1 MAAEANDTHDLPR
14 AAAFMVTSAL
24 LFAGMGLMVKVA
36 ADSLPNT
43 TIVFARNVFGL
54 LALVPW
60 LLRMGPRGL
69 RTAAWRE
76 HAVRGLA
83 GLAAMYCFF
92 YAIAHLRLAEA
103 VLLNYSL
110 PLFTPVI
117 AGVWLHEKVPAGL
130 WRALG
135 LGFVGLVIILR
146 PGLGLFR
153 PAALVGLAAAV
164 LCAVAQVG
172 VRRLTRTEPIIRI
185 VFYFALISTVVS
197 ALPLMTLW
205 TTPARGLWPILVALG
220 VLATLG
226 QIFLTRAYAHA
237 PAAQVGPFIY
247 TTVVFAGLLDWLVFG
262 RRALPDAAFVLGAL
276 LVCAAG
282 ILALRSTTRTTTT
295 APPAI

>member
-1 MAAEANDTHDLPR
+1 MDAGTTDTHDLPR
-14 AAAFMVTSAL
+14 AAVFMVTSAL
-24 LFAGMGLMVKVA
+24 LFAGMGLLVKVA
-36 ADSLPNT
+36 AASLPNT
-43 TIVFARNVFGL
+43 MIVFARNAFGL
-54 LALVPW
+54 LALTPW
-60 LLRMGPRGL
+60 LVRLGPRGL
-69 RTAAWRE
+69 RTTAWRE
-76 HAVRGLA
+76 HVVRGLA

-117 AGVWLHEKVPAGL
+117 AAVWLHERVPTRL

-146 PGLGLFR
+146 PGIGLFR

-164 LCAVAQVG
+164 LCALAQVG

-197 ALPLMTLW
+197 GVPLLKLW
-205 TTPARGLWPILVALG
+205 TTPNPGLWPVLVALG

-262 RRALPDAAFVLGAL
+262 RRAVPDAAFVVGAI

-282 ILALRSTTRTTTT
+282 ILALRATRPPA
-295 APPAI
+295 APPPV

>member
-1 MAAEANDTHDLPR
+1 
-14 AAAFMVTSAL
+14 
-24 LFAGMGLMVKVA
+24 MGLLVKVA
-36 ADSLPNT
+36 AAASLPNT
-43 TIVFARNVFGL
+43 VIVFARNAFGL
-54 LALVPW
+54 LALTPW
-60 LLRMGPRGL
+60 LVRMGPRGL
-69 RTAAWRE
+69 RTAAGRE

-117 AGVWLHEKVPAGL
+117 ASLWLQEKVPTTL
-130 WRALG
+130 WRALAV
-135 LGFVGLVIILR
+135 GFVGLVIILR
-146 PGLGLFR
+146 PGIGLFR

-197 ALPLMTLW
+197 GLPLIAAR
-205 TTPARGLWPILVALG
+205 TTPAPALWPVLIALG
-220 VLATLG
+220 ILATLG

-262 RRALPDAAFVLGAL
+262 RRALPDAAFVVGAV

-282 ILALRSTTRTTTT
+282 ILALRSTRSATT

>member
-1 MAAEANDTHDLPR
+1 MDAATTDTHDLPR
-14 AAAFMVTSAL
+14 AALFMVTSAL
-24 LFAGMGLMVKVA
+24 LFAGMGLLVKVA
-36 ADSLPNT
+36 AASLPNT
-43 TIVFARNVFGL
+43 MIVFARNAFGL
-54 LALVPW
+54 MALAPW
-60 LLRMGPRGL
+60 LVRMGPRGL

-117 AGVWLHEKVPAGL
+117 ASLWLHEKVPASV

-135 LGFVGLVIILR
+135 VGFVGLLIILR
-146 PGLGLFR
+146 PGIGLFR

-164 LCAVAQVG
+164 LCALAQVG

-185 VFYFALISTVVS
+185 VFYFALISTIVS
-197 ALPLMTLW
+197 GVPLVEAWKTP
-205 TTPARGLWPILVALG
+205 PARLWPVLVALG

-262 RRALPDAAFVLGAL
+262 RRALPDAAFMAGAV

-282 ILALRSTTRTTTT
+282 ILALRSTRSAAT
-295 APPAI
+295 PAI

>member
-1 MAAEANDTHDLPR
+1 MAAETTDPNDLPR
-14 AAAFMVTSAL
+14 AAVFMVTSAL
-24 LFAGMGLMVKVA
+24 LFAGMGLLVKVA
-36 ADSLPNT
+36 AASLPNT
-43 TIVFARNVFGL
+43 MIVFARNAFGL
-54 LALVPW
+54 LALTPW
-60 LLRMGPRGL
+60 LVRMGPRGL
-69 RTAAWRE
+69 RTSAWRE

-117 AGVWLHEKVPAGL
+117 AGLWLQEKVPASV
-130 WRALG
+130 WRALAV
-135 LGFVGLVIILR
+135 GFVGLLIILR
-146 PGLGLFR
+146 PGIGLFR
-153 PAALVGLAAAV
+153 PAAAVGLAAAV
-164 LCAVAQVG
+164 LCALAQVG

-197 ALPLMTLW
+197 ALPLLRAW
-205 TTPARGLWPILVALG
+205 TTPAAGLWPVLLALG
-220 VLATLG
+220 VLATLA

-247 TTVVFAGLLDWLVFG
+247 TTVVFAGILDWIVFG
-262 RRALPDAAFVLGAL
+262 RRALPDAAFLVGAV

-282 ILALRSTTRTTTT
+282 ILALRSTGAPA
-295 APPAI
+295 APPPA